1 MKKLLGILSIL
12 LSGTTGSF
20 GMHGCAIRGNNLAK
34 TNEYTAEANQDI
46 ETFYKI
52 ITLIKKKIKDWW
64 DAKAL
69 IDINKYFND
78 VTKLNEFITT
88 LKSDESQPFIGAA
101 ISKWP
106 FLEQLINDF
115 KKEVN
120 NINSELAI
128 TYNNFYRDTEKEFPI
143 LLSDDNIKLKVNKIN
158 FDKLSKLIA
167 ENKENLNAI
176 TISFDINYSVKF
188 KEFDQVYESKGLV
201 IASNNLEVLTN
212 VQENIELWFI
222 NFINDLLIK
231 QENKIIDRSNQ
242 HFNDINGNNT
252 IWPIIKQEL
261 DKKNIITNSQP
272 YFADFFNTLNLWS
285 SFYRKNSILTL
296 AGEGYQPDKLTA
308 KNFLEF
314 YKQHK
319 NIISENN
326 YYVKADIKYFLP
338 GNLTIENLPFK
349 DKTPQWRNLKT
360 PIKVLVPKDKVD
372 EQLQQFAEKIMA
384 FWHYYKLETY
394 NNKLV
399 FKMNQADFDTLFK
412 KVSLFKPESSVD
424 ARMTLLFETIFN
436 LFNNTCAATEK
447 IKSKIYKPNV
457 AEKEKVISKFK
468 METIKDD
475 KNITIKLFRNH
486 YSDGNYPI
494 YYINLSYND
503 FGYSFF
509 FTPDEKERNLEND
522 DYSFLQTIEFKV
534 G

>member
-20 GMHGCAIRGNNLAK
+20 GVHGCAIRGNNLSK
-34 TNEYTAEANQDI
+34 TNEYKAEANQDI

-188 KEFDQVYESKGLV
+188 KEFDQVYESNGLV

-242 HFNDINGNNT
+242 HFNNINGNNT
-252 IWPIIKQEL
+252 IWPIIKQ
-261 DKKNIITNSQP
+261 
-272 YFADFFNTLNLWS
+272 
-285 SFYRKNSILTL
+285 
-296 AGEGYQPDKLTA
+296 
-308 KNFLEF
+308 
-314 YKQHK
+314 
-319 NIISENN
+319 
-326 YYVKADIKYFLP
+326 
-338 GNLTIENLPFK
+338 
-349 DKTPQWRNLKT
+349 
-360 PIKVLVPKDKVD
+360 
-372 EQLQQFAEKIMA
+372 
-384 FWHYYKLETY
+384 
-394 NNKLV
+394 
-399 FKMNQADFDTLFK
+399 
-412 KVSLFKPESSVD
+412 
-424 ARMTLLFETIFN
+424 
-436 LFNNTCAATEK
+436 K
-447 IKSKIYKPNV
+447 IKKI
-457 AEKEKVISKFK
+457 
-468 METIKDD
+468 
-475 KNITIKLFRNH
+475 
-486 YSDGNYPI
+486 
-494 YYINLSYND
+494 
-503 FGYSFF
+503 
-509 FTPDEKERNLEND
+509 
-522 DYSFLQTIEFKV
+522 
-534 G
+534 